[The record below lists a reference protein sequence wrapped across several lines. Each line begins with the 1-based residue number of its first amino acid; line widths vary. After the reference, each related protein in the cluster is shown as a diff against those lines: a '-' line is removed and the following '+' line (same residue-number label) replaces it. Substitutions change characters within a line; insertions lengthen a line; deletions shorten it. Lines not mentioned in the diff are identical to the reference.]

1 VSNTHLVRKQTCN
14 KVSITVVTDDQV
26 RIGLKLSSNLVCHV
40 LAAIK
45 ERVSKMLIFIEKI
58 I

>member
-1 VSNTHLVRKQTCN
+1 VRKQTCN

-40 LAAIK
+40 LAEIK